1 MATRLVEIGL
11 ASMFLAIPSSVL
23 AGAMGPYDEPKV
35 WALVVGVGLTGLA
48 CLTGRALGASPSPT
62 LRPDRA
68 LRAVRWTVGAYGA
81 WLVLATGLS
90 IATGQSLWGGFG
102 RGFGLVA
109 ILAAF
114 AVFLIVQAEIR
125 TLDRLSSLIDVV
137 LIGSL
142 PVVLLALGQALGQ
155 DPLPPGWD
163 PAAALL
169 RVRSTFGHHI
179 FLGSYLIALIS
190 LGVGRLMAA
199 RSQPSRLSGVHIAVA
214 TAWVLGTVGLLGS
227 AHHGSLT
234 WCLILAWGVA
244 GGAAWS
250 MAPAFSGASLPP
262 NWRIALLGSL
272 VIVQVV
278 VLVLSAAR
286 GALVGLVVG
295 LVVAS
300 GVALVFRRAAR
311 TLAIFGTGVLALALF
326 VAALNLGLA
335 PLDRLRSIRAF
346 ERLSAIGALREG
358 TPEWVRVRLWRG
370 IASGWVR
377 WFAGNEDVPSS
388 APWPRTLVGYGPE
401 TQILVLDRFLPA
413 ELRSLRGG
421 QRDWTASYTF
431 DRAHNELLDHLVT
444 TGAIGMLLWVGL
456 VSSVVITGVMRLRSA
471 SGAVDA
477 GARLGCLALVLG
489 QFVEGLFGIA
499 SPVPRALFW
508 MAAAILTLPFPLPPT
523 AVSVESRNR
532 APRAKREK
540 LRWPAFALLGSL
552 IAAVSVAVVGT
563 TRALQGSMAYAAGNS
578 RWIAGDLATA
588 RREFVRASG
597 LAPWLPFPA
606 EAAADVSLRLM
617 AAESN
622 RPPRVDWLTEAQ
634 EALDRARRH
643 VPSRGHLWLASAQ
656 VELARASAGQ
666 PERLDAAFRDFQ
678 EADRLSP
685 ANPDILARWALAM
698 VQTGDP
704 RGGLRLAE
712 RALEIDRGSWLAWS
726 VFARSCG
733 QLGDSAR
740 AQFGAGEARRLAP
753 PAARPLVERLLQ

>member
-1 MATRLVEIGL
+1 VRL
-11 ASMFLAIPSSVL
+11 
-23 AGAMGPYDEPKV
+23 
-35 WALVVGVGLTGLA
+35 
-48 CLTGRALGASPSPT
+48 
-62 LRPDRA
+62 
-68 LRAVRWTVGAYGA
+68 
-81 WLVLATGLS
+81 
-90 IATGQSLWGGFG
+90 
-102 RGFGLVA
+102 
-109 ILAAF
+109 
-114 AVFLIVQAEIR
+114 
-125 TLDRLSSLIDVV
+125 
-137 LIGSL
+137 
-142 PVVLLALGQALGQ
+142 
-155 DPLPPGWD
+155 
-163 PAAALL
+163 
-169 RVRSTFGHHI
+169 
-179 FLGSYLIALIS
+179 
-190 LGVGRLMAA
+190 
-199 RSQPSRLSGVHIAVA
+199 
-214 TAWVLGTVGLLGS
+214 
-227 AHHGSLT
+227 
-234 WCLILAWGVA
+234 
-244 GGAAWS
+244 
-250 MAPAFSGASLPP
+250 
-262 NWRIALLGSL
+262 
-272 VIVQVV
+272 
-278 VLVLSAAR
+278 
-286 GALVGLVVG
+286 
-295 LVVAS
+295 
-300 GVALVFRRAAR
+300 
-311 TLAIFGTGVLALALF
+311 
-326 VAALNLGLA
+326 
-335 PLDRLRSIRAF
+335 
-346 ERLSAIGALREG
+346 
-358 TPEWVRVRLWRG
+358 RLWRG
-370 IASGWVR
+370 IASGWTR
-377 WFAGNEDVPSS
+377 PLAGDQVVPSPT
-388 APWPRTLVGYGPE
+388 PWLRAVVGYGPE

-471 SGAVDA
+471 SGTVEA

-643 VPSRGHLWLASAQ
+643 VPSRGHLWLVSAQ

-753 PAARPLVERLLQ
+753 AAARPLVERLLQ